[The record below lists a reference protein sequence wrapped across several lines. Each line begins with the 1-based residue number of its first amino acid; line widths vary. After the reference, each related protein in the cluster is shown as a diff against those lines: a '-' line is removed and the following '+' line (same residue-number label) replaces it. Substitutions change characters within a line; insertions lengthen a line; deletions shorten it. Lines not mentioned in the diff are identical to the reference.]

1 VLIVVV
7 ISIIMSIFVAIQD
20 PIIQKFTIRI
30 AGGYISHKTG
40 ADVRIGRLYISPNFT
55 IHIDQL
61 SVKDLNNNNLLHIE
75 ELKVRPLMEEI
86 IHGDIHLSSVE
97 LKNAEAD
104 LITYEGDDHMNLQFL
119 IDAFSSGEKKE
130 KESSTKILID
140 QIIFD
145 NVDFQ
150 FWNQN
155 KDKPEKTANHEM
167 DYAHID
173 LDSINLN
180 VENLVI
186 IGDSINAL
194 IHHLSASDVSGFTLD
209 HLESQTIVSQHGIL
223 LDGLQVQTGVTKL
236 NTDLHMLYSSF
247 KDFGDFVNTV
257 NFDTKIRPSTIQVSD
272 LGPFSK
278 ILYDMTDPVRF
289 EGWMKGPIK
298 SFNVDDLKLA
308 FGKETQFSGSLALQP
323 LDFKNGHHVLN
334 INKLNYSID
343 DLNNFH
349 IPIPSKTI
357 PIPQALSALGRGTIK
372 GYFKGSMNRFNA
384 DLTATSEIG
393 NVSATLEKRLNEL
406 RYNVFEGHVD
416 AERLNVGLLANVSK
430 IVGDLDLNAEVT
442 AQQTPEGLNLDI
454 NGSIVDVALLGNNI
468 NQIDLNG
475 NLFKNRFDGIVK
487 IDDEDLNMGFNGSF
501 DFSNPKSLGGNF
513 HADIT
518 SADLHKLNIIKND
531 PTALVSGS
539 ISANATSLNDFN
551 NAEGT
556 LSIKDFS
563 FKNSNGDLAMES
575 LDASIINDKLMQKRI
590 NLDCDFLRFEM
601 AGKMNFATLV
611 TAFKQYVQTYV
622 EIPQWTDDLA
632 KFEESGK
639 SSDQD
644 FIVNMTVYDTKPLTD
659 MFAPSISI
667 ANNTTLSGTFTSRS
681 NSLNMTLR
689 SKYVKIN
696 NIKIN
701 DIECKSLSSPRR
713 SITRL
718 SLDNIILRDSTE
730 KEPTML
736 SLDNMAFTAMLQN
749 DSIKAHLFWDDI
761 SKDDHSKAD
770 VHMSYIPM
778 IGGGHF
784 SINQANIVLNDTA
797 WTVHPDNF
805 IDVNFDK
812 IHFSNV
818 QLISHHQS
826 LKIDGMLPMTQ
837 EDTLSVD
844 FNAFNLSTF
853 DRVYQGIGLDF
864 DGFVY
869 GNAQVND
876 LKDNMTIF
884 ANLNILNFG
893 MDGHEY
899 GDIEIAS
906 QWNNANESIEVDL
919 GLINQRQKALN
930 LSGAF
935 YPQRKGDNL
944 DFKLGV
950 DSLNLAI
957 ASPFLGNIAQRLQ
970 GYCFGDIDIKGSLKN
985 IDVQG
990 KVKVKDGGCKI
1001 NFLNTFYTFSPTVTV
1016 TNELISFSDL
1026 TLTDTLGNTAMVN
1039 GSIIHD
1045 HFKNMYLDFKLYPNN
1060 FLALATN
1067 ASLSPS
1073 FYGTAVANG
1082 VVAIQGPTNNLTL
1095 DIKARTRK
1103 GTDMTIPIGGNSNV
1117 KKHEFITFVDRKAA
1131 EMEQD
1136 TIVEKPVKKKQSNN
1150 INIGMDLAVNN
1161 DALVKISLPNGL
1173 GSMEAKGDGDIKL
1186 GLATATN
1193 DMTLIG
1199 DYVISS
1205 GSLSLNIKDV
1215 IRRNFILDPGSKI
1228 SWTGSPVNGTIN
1240 ATGVYQTKVALS
1252 SLGLIDSTN
1261 MSSNNVKV
1269 ECLVRLKNKLLN
1281 PDISFGLR
1289 LPNATEDLQ
1298 MAVFNVI
1305 DTNNQANM
1313 LMQAVSL
1320 LVLNSFTYGS
1330 SVNSYDIITGQL
1342 NDFISKFTNNI
1353 DININYKPGD
1363 DLSNE
1368 EMTVDLKKQL
1378 FDDRLTIET
1387 NFGVIIPNSTNSTN
1401 TTNIIGDVN
1410 IDYKITK
1417 DGRLSAQIFNRSNY
1431 NTVYYQYTYYKMA
1444 PYTQGIGLSYKKSFD
1459 RLRDLFRKRGNP
1471 ILPSRPVISKSSVT
1485 DSTNPNDNE
1494 PNNQKL

>member
-1 VLIVVV
+1 MLIVVI
-7 ISIIMSIFVAIQD
+7 ISLIMSIFVAIQD

-40 ADVRIGRLYISPNFT
+40 ADVKIGRLYISPNFT
-55 IHIDQL
+55 IHIDQF
-61 SVKDLNNNNLLHIE
+61 SVKDLNNNNLLHIG

-86 IHGDIHLSSVE
+86 IHGDIHLGSVE
-97 LKNAEAD
+97 LKDAEAD
-104 LITYEGDDHMNLQFL
+104 LITYEGDEHLNLQFL
-119 IDAFSSGEKKE
+119 IDAFSSDKKKE
-130 KESSTKILID
+130 KETTTKVRIDRIIL
-140 QIIFD
+140 D

-155 KDKPEKTANHEM
+155 KDKPEKTENHEM

-194 IHHLSASDVSGFTLD
+194 IHHLSASDISGFTLN
-209 HLESQTIVSQHGIL
+209 HLESQATVSQHGIL
-223 LDGLQVQTGVTKL
+223 LDGLQVHTGSTKL

-247 KDFGDFVNTV
+247 KDFSDFVNTV
-257 NFDTKIRPSTIQVSD
+257 NFDAKIRPSTVKVSD

-278 ILYDMTDPVRF
+278 ILYDMTDPVHF
-289 EGWMKGPIK
+289 EGWMKGPTK
-298 SFNVDDLKLA
+298 SFKIDDLNLA
-308 FGKETQFSGSLALQP
+308 FGKETRFAGNLALQP
-323 LDFKNGHHVLN
+323 LDFKNGQHTLN
-334 INKLNYSID
+334 INKLDYSIN
-343 DLNNFH
+343 DLSNFH

-357 PIPQALSALGRGTIK
+357 PIPSSLSALERGTIK

-384 DLTATSEIG
+384 DLSATSAIG
-393 NVSATLEKRLNEL
+393 NVSATLEKRLNEM

-416 AERLNVGLLANVSK
+416 ADRINVGLLANASK
-430 IVGDLDLNAEVT
+430 IIGDLDLNAEVK
-442 AQQTPEGLNLDI
+442 AQQTPDGLNLDV
-454 NGSIVDVALLGNNI
+454 NGSIVDVALLGSNI

-475 NLFKNRFDGIVK
+475 NLFKNRFDGLVK
-487 IDDEDLNMGFNGSF
+487 IDDEELKMDFNGSL
-501 DFSNPKSLGGNF
+501 DFSNPKSLGGDF
-513 HADIT
+513 HADIV
-518 SADLHKLNIIKND
+518 SADLHKLNLIKND
-531 PTALVSGS
+531 PAAS
-539 ISANATSLNDFN
+539 ISASITANATSLNNFN
-551 NAEGT
+551 NAEGS
-556 LSIKDFS
+556 LAINDFS
-563 FKNSNGDLAMES
+563 FKNSNGQLNMES

-601 AGKMNFATLV
+601 AGKMDFATIA
-611 TAFKQYVQTYV
+611 TAFKQYVQHYV
-622 EIPQWTDDLA
+622 EIPQWSEELA

-644 FIVNMTVYDTKPLTD
+644 FIVNMTVFDTKPLTR
-659 MFAPSISI
+659 MFAPSINI
-667 ANNTTLSGTFTSRS
+667 ANNTSLSGTFTSRS
-681 NSLNMTLR
+681 NSLNLTLR

-696 NIKIN
+696 DVKIN
-701 DIECKSLSSPRR
+701 NIECKSLSSPRR

-730 KEPTML
+730 NEPTML
-736 SLDNMAFTAMLQN
+736 SLDNMSITAMLQN

-784 SINQANIVLNDTA
+784 SINQANIVLNDTT

-805 IDVNFDK
+805 IDVNNDK
-812 IHFSNV
+812 VRFSNV
-818 QLISHHQS
+818 QLISNNQS

-853 DRVYQGIGLDF
+853 DRVYKGFGLDI
-864 DGFVY
+864 DGFIY

-884 ANLNILNFG
+884 ANLNIMDFG
-893 MDGHEY
+893 LDGHRY
-899 GDIEIAS
+899 GDVEIAS
-906 QWNNANESIEVDL
+906 QWNNPNESIDVNL
-919 GLINQRQKALN
+919 GLINQMQRALN
-930 LSGAF
+930 LSGSF
-935 YPQRKGDNL
+935 YPRRKTDNL

-957 ASPFLGNIAQRLQ
+957 ASPFLGKIAQRLQ
-970 GYCFGDIDIKGSLKN
+970 GYCSGNVDIKGSFKN
-985 IDVQG
+985 IDIDGKLKVQ
-990 KVKVKDGGCKI
+990 DGGCKI
-1001 NFLNTFYTFSPTVTV
+1001 NFLNTFYTFSPTVTL
-1016 TNELISFSDL
+1016 TNNLISFSDL
-1026 TLTDTLGNTAMVN
+1026 TLTDTLGNTANVA
-1039 GSIIHD
+1039 GSILHN

-1073 FYGTAVANG
+1073 FYGTAIANG
-1082 VVAIQGPTNNLTL
+1082 VVVIQGPVNNLAL
-1095 DIKARTRK
+1095 DIKAKTRK
-1103 GTDMTIPIGGNSNV
+1103 GTDMTIPIGGNSSV

-1131 EMEQD
+1131 EMSQD
-1136 TIVEKPVKKKQSNN
+1136 TIAEEPVKKKEATN
-1150 INIGMDLAVNN
+1150 IHIGMDLDVNN
-1161 DALVKISLPNGL
+1161 DAQVNISLPNNL
-1173 GSMEAKGDGDIKL
+1173 GTIEARGDGDIKL
-1186 GLATATN
+1186 SLATATN
-1193 DMTLIG
+1193 DMALIG

-1205 GSLSLNIKDV
+1205 GSLSLSIKDL
-1215 IRRNFILDPGSKI
+1215 IRKNFILDPGSKI
-1228 SWTGSPVNGTIN
+1228 SWTGNPTNGIIN

-1252 SLGLIDSTN
+1252 SLGLIDSTSMN
-1261 MSSNNVKV
+1261 SGNVKV

-1281 PDISFGLR
+1281 PDITFGLR
-1289 LPNATEDLQ
+1289 LPNASEDLQ

-1320 LVLNSFTYGS
+1320 LVLNSFTYGN
-1330 SVNSYDIITGQL
+1330 SVNSYDLFTNQL
-1342 NDFISKFTNNI
+1342 NDFISQFTQDL
-1353 DININYKPGD
+1353 DINFNYKPGD

-1378 FDDRLTIET
+1378 FNDRLTIET
-1387 NFGVIIPNSTNSTN
+1387 NFGVIIPTATNSTN

-1410 IDYKITK
+1410 IDYKITQ

-1431 NTVYYQYTYYKMA
+1431 NTIYYQYTYYKMA

-1459 RLRDLFRKRGNP
+1459 RLRDLFRKRSNA
-1471 ILPSRPVISKSSVT
+1471 ILPNRPVITQQKNSDPS
-1485 DSTNPNDNE
+1485 NPNDNE
-1494 PNNQKL
+1494 PNN